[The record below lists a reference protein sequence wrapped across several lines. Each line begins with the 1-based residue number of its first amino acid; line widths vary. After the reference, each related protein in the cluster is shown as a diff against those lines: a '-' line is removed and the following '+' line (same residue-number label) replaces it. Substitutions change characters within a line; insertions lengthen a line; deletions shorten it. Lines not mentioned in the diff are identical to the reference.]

1 MNNQHLNGNSLS
13 ENSQIELRLVAQDN
27 ELQSINEI
35 LQAILV
41 DSSKSSDNQKYQEQ
55 LLLIQHALVNI
66 DSNNKQANTLHQEF
80 QADIQQSLDAIKQEN
95 QDLRAYCQQ
104 IKQRL
109 VNQDAVIKNHFS
121 LKMLFF
127 QYCLTMVLAITAT
140 VIGLRF
146 FPPSID
152 SMLPSKN
159 DPELQKKPLDKPL
172 KAPRKSK

>member
-80 QADIQQSLDAIKQEN
+80 QADIQQSLDAIKQ
-95 QDLRAYCQQ
+95 
-104 IKQRL
+104 RL